1 MRFLSAGFI
10 FPVSSQA
17 IANGIVAVDDA
28 GRIADIL
35 EPGEA
40 SIPEGEVEHF
50 DGILCPGFVNAHCH
64 LELSWAKGLIES
76 GTGLDGFLRSLDNLR
91 HGKLPVNQEEAIQ
104 KEGTEMYL
112 SGVVAAGDIS
122 NSAAT
127 QQFKELSPMLFHT
140 FAEVFAS
147 DPERASIAYEKGTA
161 LAESFRALKRNNSAS
176 VTPHST
182 YSVTER
188 LFELIAAL
196 SENSPVSIHHQ
207 ETPAEEQFFKTGT
220 GSIADRR
227 LFYNPGLEPF
237 QPTGKLPVESI
248 APYLDKNRKTLLVHN
263 TFATS
268 ADIRFAL
275 QNFRQLSWCL
285 CPNAN
290 LYIESCLPDIPLFIE
305 NECDIVLGTDSLA
318 SNHQLSVLEE
328 MKTISAQFRFIT
340 LQEMLGWATL
350 NGARF
355 FGFDS
360 LGSLQKGKSPGIVNI
375 QNIDNELLKLKPDS
389 TSRLIIPASQ

>member
-10 FPVSSQA
+10 FPVSSPPV
-17 IANGIVAVDDA
+17 ANGIVAVDDG

-35 EPGEA
+35 ETGEA
-40 SIPEGEVEHF
+40 SIPEGEIEYF

-76 GTGLDGFLRSLDNLR
+76 GTGLDGFLRSLDSLR
-91 HGKLPVNQEEAIQ
+91 HDNLPVNQEESIE
-104 KEGTEMYL
+104 KEGTAMYL
-112 SGVVAAGDIS
+112 SGVVATGDIS
-122 NSAAT
+122 NSTAT
-127 QQFKELSPMLFHT
+127 QQFKDMSPMLFHT

-147 DPERASIAYEKGTA
+147 DPARASIAYEKGTA
-161 LAESFRALKRNNSAS
+161 LAESFRSLKRNNSAT

-182 YSVTER
+182 YSVTEK
-188 LFELIAAL
+188 LFELITNHP
-196 SENSPVSIHHQ
+196 ENSPLSIHHQ
-207 ETPAEEQFFKTGT
+207 ETPEEELFFKTGT
-220 GSIADRR
+220 GSIAARR
-227 LFYNPGLEPF
+227 LFYNPGLEPYK
-237 QPTGKLPVESI
+237 PTGKRPIESI

-275 QNFRQLSWCL
+275 QTFRQLAWCF

-290 LYIESCLPDIPLFIE
+290 LYIENRLPDIPLFIE
-305 NECDIVLGTDSLA
+305 NECDIVIGTDSLA
-318 SNHQLSVLEE
+318 SNHQLSILEE
-328 MKTISAQFRFIT
+328 MKTISAHFPFIT

-355 FGFDS
+355 LGFDS
-360 LGSLQKGKSPGIVNI
+360 LGSLRKGKSPGIVHI
-375 QNIDNELLKLKPDS
+375 QNIGNEPLHLKPDS

>member
-1 MRFLSAGFI
+1 MRFLSAGFV
-10 FPVSSQA
+10 FPVSSPPV
-17 IANGIVAVDDA
+17 ANGIVVVDDT
-28 GRIADIL
+28 GRIVDIL
-35 EPGEA
+35 EPGES
-40 SIPEGEVEHF
+40 SIPEGETEQF

-76 GTGLDGFLRSLDNLR
+76 GTGLDGFLRSLDSLR
-91 HGKLPVNQEEAIQ
+91 HGRLPVNQEEAIQ
-104 KEGTEMYL
+104 TEGTAMYR

-127 QQFKELSPMLFHT
+127 LHFKESSPVLFHS

-147 DPERASIAYEKGTA
+147 DPAKAQAAFEKGNK
-161 LAESFRALKRNNSAS
+161 LAETFRALKRNNSAS

-182 YSVTER
+182 YSVTEQLFR
-188 LFELIAAL
+188 LIDGIPESSL
-196 SENSPVSIHHQ
+196 VSIHHQ
-207 ETPAEEQFFKTGT
+207 ETPDEVLFFKTGT

-237 QPTGKLPVESI
+237 KPTGKRPLESI

-268 ADIRFAL
+268 EDINFARR
-275 QNFRQLSWCL
+275 NFRQLTWCL

-290 LYIESCLPDIPLFIE
+290 IYIENRLPDIPLFID

-318 SNHQLSVLEE
+318 SNQHLSILEE
-328 MKTISAQFRFIT
+328 MKTISAHFPFIP
-340 LQEMLGWATL
+340 LQEILGWATL
-350 NGARF
+350 NGA
-355 FGFDS
+355 GFYGFNG
-360 LGSLQKGKSPGIVNI
+360 LGSLEKGKSPGIVNI
-375 QNIDNELLKLKPDS
+375 QNIDKESLKLKPDS
-389 TSRLIIPASQ
+389 TSKLILPAGQ